1 MKRLMTGLLTGLL
14 TGPLTGL
21 SIAPAAF
28 ADSVL
33 VTNAKLMS
41 MGPSGTQDGVSVLIE
56 DGVISGIGTDIS
68 ATADTVIDAGGAVVT
83 PALFAGATGTGLVEV
98 NAVRESVDG
107 SMKETKDNTVQV
119 EFDVRDAYS
128 PLSSLVGVTRV
139 EGFGYSLLS
148 ASGGQYSVAGRGSL
162 VDFDGGFESFDGRD
176 VLFIDVSGYAAD
188 KVGGSRA
195 GHWMMLEGIM
205 ADLKRR
211 SSEREYLSQSG
222 KDHLK
227 DLTKNGVFVFG
238 ANRAADI
245 RKVISFS
252 EKYGLNSVIA
262 GGREAWLLANDLSTA
277 GIAVMVNGL
286 DNLPSN
292 FDALGSRLDNAGIL
306 HAAGVQV
313 LFTSGETHNARKV
326 RQGAGTAVAHGMPH
340 DAALEAM
347 TTAPSRIFGGR
358 SRSLEVGN
366 RADLV
371 IWSGDPL
378 EVTSY
383 ATSVILDGE
392 VTSME
397 TRQSKLLERYLP
409 RDVGLGRAYINR

>member
-1 MKRLMTGLLTGLL
+1 MKRLLIGLL
-14 TGPLTGL
+14 
-21 SIAPAAF
+21 IAPSAF

-33 VTNAKLMS
+33 VTNANLMS
-41 MGPSGTQDGVSVLIE
+41 MGPLGTQHGVSVLIE
-56 DGVISGIGTDIS
+56 DDVIADIGTNITT
-68 ATADTVIDAGGAVVT
+68 AADTVIDANGAIVT
-83 PALFAGATGTGLVEV
+83 PALFAGATATGLVEV
-98 NAVRESVDG
+98 NAVRESADG
-107 SMKETKDNTVQV
+107 SMSDTKDNTVQV
-119 EFDVRDAYS
+119 GFDVRDAYS
-128 PLSSLVGVTRV
+128 PLSSVVGVTRV
-139 EGFGYSLLS
+139 EGFGYSLLM

-162 VDFDGGFESFDGRD
+162 VDFDGGFESFNGND
-176 VLFIDVSGYAAD
+176 VLFVDVGGYAAD

-195 GHWMMLEGIM
+195 AHWMLLEGIM

-211 SSEREYLSQSG
+211 SSELEYLSSSG
-222 KDHLK
+222 KEHLK
-227 DLTKNGVFVFG
+227 HITKNGVFVFS

-252 EKYGLNSVIA
+252 EQYRLNSVIA
-262 GGREAWLLANDLSTA
+262 GGREAWLLADELA
-277 GIAVMVNGL
+277 AVDIPVMVNGL

-292 FDALGSRLDNAGIL
+292 FDALGSRLDNAALL
-306 HAAGVQV
+306 HDAGVQV

-340 DAALEAM
+340 EAAIEAM
-347 TTAPSRIFGGR
+347 TTAPSRVFGGR
-358 SRSLEVGN
+358 ARALEVGN
-366 RADLV
+366 GADMV

-383 ATSVILDGE
+383 ATRVILKGE

-409 RDVGLGRAYINR
+409 EDAGLGRAYINR

>member
-1 MKRLMTGLLTGLL
+1 
-14 TGPLTGL
+14 
-21 SIAPAAF
+21 
-28 ADSVL
+28 
-33 VTNAKLMS
+33 MS
-41 MGPSGTQDGVSVLIE
+41 AMPI
-56 DGVISGIGTDIS
+56 
-68 ATADTVIDAGGAVVT
+68 
-83 PALFAGATGTGLVEV
+83 
-98 NAVRESVDG
+98 
-107 SMKETKDNTVQV
+107 
-119 EFDVRDAYS
+119 

-176 VLFIDVSGYAAD
+176 VLFIDVGGYAAD

-205 ADLKRR
+205 ADMKRR
-211 SSEREYLSQSG
+211 SAEREYLSQSG

-227 DLTKNGVFVFG
+227 NLTKNGVFVFS

-262 GGREAWLLANDLSTA
+262 GGREAWLLADELSA
-277 GIAVMVNGL
+277 ASIAVMVNGL

-292 FDALGSRLDNAGIL
+292 FDALGSRLDNAALL
-306 HAAGVQV
+306 HGAGVQV

-340 DAALEAM
+340 EAALEAM

-409 RDVGLGRAYINR
+409 ESAGLGRAYLNR

>member
-222 KDHLK
+222 KDQLK

>member
-1 MKRLMTGLLTGLL
+1 MKRLLIGLL
-14 TGPLTGL
+14 
-21 SIAPAAF
+21 IAPSAF

-33 VTNAKLMS
+33 VTNANLMS
-41 MGPSGTQDGVSVLIE
+41 MGPLGTQHGVSVLIE
-56 DGVISGIGTDIS
+56 DDVIADIGTNITT
-68 ATADTVIDAGGAVVT
+68 AADTVIDANGAIVT
-83 PALFAGATGTGLVEV
+83 PALFAGATATGLVEV
-98 NAVRESVDG
+98 NAVRESADG
-107 SMKETKDNTVQV
+107 SMSDTKDNTVQV
-119 EFDVRDAYS
+119 GFDVRDAYS
-128 PLSSLVGVTRV
+128 PLSSVVGVTRV
-139 EGFGYSLLS
+139 EGFGYSLLM

-162 VDFDGGFESFDGRD
+162 VDFDGGFESFNGSD
-176 VLFIDVSGYAAD
+176 VLFIDVGGYAAD

-195 GHWMMLEGIM
+195 AHWMLLDGIM

-222 KDHLK
+222 KEHLK
-227 DLTKNGVFVFG
+227 DLTKNGVFVFS

-252 EKYGLNSVIA
+252 NEYRLNSVIT
-262 GGREAWLLANDLSTA
+262 GGREAWLLADELA
-277 GIAVMVNGL
+277 AADIPVMINGL

-292 FDALGSRLDNAGIL
+292 FDALGSRLDNAALL
-306 HAAGVQV
+306 HDAGVQV

-340 DAALEAM
+340 EAAVEAM
-347 TTAPSRIFGGR
+347 TTAPSRVFGGR
-358 SRSLEVGN
+358 VRALEVGN
-366 RADLV
+366 RADMV

-383 ATSVILDGE
+383 ATSVILKGE
-392 VTSME
+392 VTSMA

-409 RDVGLGRAYINR
+409 EDAGLGRAYINR

>member
-1 MKRLMTGLLTGLL
+1 MKRLLIGLL
-14 TGPLTGL
+14 
-21 SIAPAAF
+21 IAPSAF

-33 VTNAKLMS
+33 VTNANLMS
-41 MGPSGTQDGVSVLIE
+41 MGPLGTQHGVSVLIE
-56 DGVISGIGTDIS
+56 DDVIADIGTNITT
-68 ATADTVIDAGGAVVT
+68 AADTVIDANGAIVT
-83 PALFAGATGTGLVEV
+83 PALFAGATATGLVEV
-98 NAVRESVDG
+98 NAVRESADG
-107 SMKETKDNTVQV
+107 SMSDTKDNTVQV
-119 EFDVRDAYS
+119 GFDVRDAYS
-128 PLSSLVGVTRV
+128 PLSSVVRVTRV
-139 EGFGYSLLS
+139 EGFGYSLLM

-162 VDFDGGFESFDGRD
+162 VDFDGGFESFNGSD
-176 VLFIDVSGYAAD
+176 VLFVDVGGYAAD

-195 GHWMMLEGIM
+195 AHWMLLDGIM

-222 KDHLK
+222 KEHLK
-227 DLTKNGVFVFG
+227 DLIKNGVFVFS

-252 EKYGLNSVIA
+252 NEYRLNSVIT
-262 GGREAWLLANDLSTA
+262 GGREAWLLADELA
-277 GIAVMVNGL
+277 AADIPVMVNGL

-292 FDALGSRLDNAGIL
+292 FDALGSRLDNAALL
-306 HAAGVQV
+306 HDAGVQV

-340 DAALEAM
+340 EAAVEAM
-347 TTAPSRIFGGR
+347 TTAPSRVFGGR
-358 SRSLEVGN
+358 VRALEVGN
-366 RADLV
+366 RADMV

-383 ATSVILDGE
+383 ATSVILKGE

-397 TRQSKLLERYLP
+397 TRQSKLLQRYLP
-409 RDVGLGRAYINR
+409 EDAGLGRAYINR

>member
-1 MKRLMTGLLTGLL
+1 MKRLLIGLL
-14 TGPLTGL
+14 
-21 SIAPAAF
+21 IAPSAF

-33 VTNAKLMS
+33 VTNANLMS
-41 MGPSGTQDGVSVLIE
+41 MGPLGTQHGVSVLIE
-56 DGVISGIGTDIS
+56 DDVIADIGTNITT
-68 ATADTVIDAGGAVVT
+68 AADTVLDANGAIVT
-83 PALFAGATGTGLVEV
+83 PALFAGATATGLVEV
-98 NAVRESVDG
+98 NAVRESADG
-107 SMKETKDNTVQV
+107 SMSDTKDNTVQV
-119 EFDVRDAYS
+119 GFDVRDAYS
-128 PLSSLVGVTRV
+128 PLSSVVGVTRV
-139 EGFGYSLLS
+139 EGFGYSLLM

-162 VDFDGGFESFDGRD
+162 VDFDGGFESFNGSD
-176 VLFIDVSGYAAD
+176 VLFVDVGGYAAD

-195 GHWMMLEGIM
+195 AHWMLLDGIM

-222 KDHLK
+222 KEHLK
-227 DLTKNGVFVFG
+227 DLIKNGVFVFS

-252 EKYGLNSVIA
+252 NEYRLNSVIT
-262 GGREAWLLANDLSTA
+262 GGREAWLLADELA
-277 GIAVMVNGL
+277 AADIPVMVNGL

-292 FDALGSRLDNAGIL
+292 FDALGSRLDNAALL
-306 HAAGVQV
+306 HDAGVQV

-340 DAALEAM
+340 EAAIEAM
-347 TTAPSRIFGGR
+347 TTAPSRVFGGR
-358 SRSLEVGN
+358 VRALEVGN
-366 RADLV
+366 RADMV

-383 ATSVILDGE
+383 ATSVILKGE
-392 VTSME
+392 VTSMA

-409 RDVGLGRAYINR
+409 EDAGLGRAYINR

>member
-1 MKRLMTGLLTGLL
+1 MKRLLIGLL
-14 TGPLTGL
+14 
-21 SIAPAAF
+21 IAPSAF

-33 VTNAKLMS
+33 VTNANLMS
-41 MGPSGTQDGVSVLIE
+41 MGPLGTQHGVSVLIE
-56 DGVISGIGTDIS
+56 DDVIADIGTNITT
-68 ATADTVIDAGGAVVT
+68 AADTVIDANGAIVT
-83 PALFAGATGTGLVEV
+83 PALFAGATATGLVEV
-98 NAVRESVDG
+98 NAVRESADG
-107 SMKETKDNTVQV
+107 SMSDTKDNTVQV
-119 EFDVRDAYS
+119 GFDVRDAYS
-128 PLSSLVGVTRV
+128 PLSSVVGVTRV
-139 EGFGYSLLS
+139 EGFGYSLLM

-162 VDFDGGFESFDGRD
+162 VDFDGGFESFNGSD
-176 VLFIDVSGYAAD
+176 VLFVDVGGYAAD

-195 GHWMMLEGIM
+195 AHWMLLDGIM

-222 KDHLK
+222 KEYLK
-227 DLTKNGVFVFG
+227 DLTKNGVFVFS

-252 EKYGLNSVIA
+252 NEYRLNSVIT
-262 GGREAWLLANDLSTA
+262 GGREAWLLADELA
-277 GIAVMVNGL
+277 AADIPVMVNGL

-292 FDALGSRLDNAGIL
+292 FDALGSRLDNAALL
-306 HAAGVQV
+306 HDAGVQV

-340 DAALEAM
+340 EAAIEAM
-347 TTAPSRIFGGR
+347 TTAASRVFGGR
-358 SRSLEVGN
+358 VRALEVGN
-366 RADLV
+366 RADMV

-383 ATSVILDGE
+383 ATSVILKGE

-409 RDVGLGRAYINR
+409 EDAGLGRAYINR

>member
-1 MKRLMTGLLTGLL
+1 MKRLVTGLLTGLL
-14 TGPLTGL
+14 TGLPF
-21 SIAPAAF
+21 APAAF

-41 MGPSGTQDGVSVLIE
+41 MGPSGTQDGVSVLIK

-98 NAVRESVDG
+98 NAVRESADG

-176 VLFIDVSGYAAD
+176 VLFIDVGGYAAD

-205 ADLKRR
+205 ADMKRR
-211 SSEREYLSQSG
+211 SAEREYLSQFG

-227 DLTKNGVFVFG
+227 NLTKNGVFVFS

-262 GGREAWLLANDLSTA
+262 GGREAWLLADELSA
-277 GIAVMVNGL
+277 ASIAVMVNGL

-292 FDALGSRLDNAGIL
+292 FDALGSRLDNATLL
-306 HAAGVQV
+306 HTAGVEV
-313 LFTSGETHNARKV
+313 LFTSGETHNARKI
-326 RQGAGTAVAHGMPH
+326 RQGAGTAVAHGMPYE
-340 DAALEAM
+340 AAVEAM

-409 RDVGLGRAYINR
+409 ESAGLGRAYINR

>member
-1 MKRLMTGLLTGLL
+1 MKRLLIGLL
-14 TGPLTGL
+14 
-21 SIAPAAF
+21 IAPSAF

-33 VTNAKLMS
+33 VTNANLMS
-41 MGPSGTQDGVSVLIE
+41 MGPLGTQHGVSVLIE
-56 DGVISGIGTDIS
+56 DDVIADIGTNITT
-68 ATADTVIDAGGAVVT
+68 AADTVIDANGAIVT
-83 PALFAGATGTGLVEV
+83 PALFAGATATGLVEV
-98 NAVRESVDG
+98 NAVRESADG
-107 SMKETKDNTVQV
+107 SMSDTKDNTVQV
-119 EFDVRDAYS
+119 GFDVRDAYS
-128 PLSSLVGVTRV
+128 PLSSVVGVTRV
-139 EGFGYSLLS
+139 EGFGYSLLM

-162 VDFDGGFESFDGRD
+162 VDFDGGFESFNGSD
-176 VLFIDVSGYAAD
+176 VLFIDVGGYAAD

-195 GHWMMLEGIM
+195 AHWMLLDGIM

-222 KDHLK
+222 KEYLK
-227 DLTKNGVFVFG
+227 DLIKNGVFVFS

-252 EKYGLNSVIA
+252 NEYRLNSVIT
-262 GGREAWLLANDLSTA
+262 GGREAWLLADELA
-277 GIAVMVNGL
+277 AADIPVMVNGL

-292 FDALGSRLDNAGIL
+292 FDALGSRLDNAALL
-306 HAAGVQV
+306 HDAGVQV

-340 DAALEAM
+340 EAAIEAM
-347 TTAPSRIFGGR
+347 TTAPSRVFGGR
-358 SRSLEVGN
+358 VRALEVGN
-366 RADLV
+366 RADMV

-383 ATSVILDGE
+383 ATSVILKGE
-392 VTSME
+392 VTSMA

-409 RDVGLGRAYINR
+409 EDAGLGRAYINR

>member
-1 MKRLMTGLLTGLL
+1 MRRLFTGLLTGLL
-14 TGPLTGL
+14 TGLP
-21 SIAPAAF
+21 IAPTALAG
-28 ADSVL
+28 SVL
-33 VTNAKLMS
+33 VTNATLMS
-41 MGPSGTQDGVSVLIE
+41 MGPSGTQDGVSVLID
-56 DGVISGIGTDIS
+56 DGVIARIGADIS
-68 ATADTVIDAGGAVVT
+68 APADTVIDAGGAVVT
-83 PALFAGATGTGLVEV
+83 PAMFAGATGTGLVEV
-98 NAVRESVDG
+98 NAVRESADG

-176 VLFIDVSGYAAD
+176 VLFIDVGGYAAD

-195 GHWMMLEGIM
+195 GHWMMLEGVM

-211 SSEREYLSQSG
+211 SAEREYLSQSG

-245 RKVISFS
+245 RKVISFTK
-252 EKYGLNSVIA
+252 KYNLNSVIA
-262 GGREAWLLANDLSTA
+262 GGREAWLLAEELASA

-292 FDALGSRLDNAGIL
+292 FDALGSRLDNAALL
-306 HAAGVQV
+306 HSDGVQV

-340 DAALEAM
+340 EAALEAM

-358 SRSLEVGN
+358 SRTLEVGN

-383 ATSVILDGE
+383 ATSVILNGE

-409 RDVGLGRAYINR
+409 ESAGLGRAYINR

>member
-1 MKRLMTGLLTGLL
+1 MKRLLIGLL
-14 TGPLTGL
+14 
-21 SIAPAAF
+21 IAPSAF

-33 VTNAKLMS
+33 VTNANLMS
-41 MGPSGTQDGVSVLIE
+41 MGPLGTQHGVSVLIE
-56 DGVISGIGTDIS
+56 DDVIADIGTNITT
-68 ATADTVIDAGGAVVT
+68 AADTVIDANGAFVT
-83 PALFAGATGTGLVEV
+83 PALFAGATATGLVEV
-98 NAVRESVDG
+98 NAVRESADG
-107 SMKETKDNTVQV
+107 SMSDTKDTTVQV
-119 EFDVRDAYS
+119 GFDVRDAYS
-128 PLSSLVGVTRV
+128 PLSSVVGVTRV
-139 EGFGYSLLS
+139 EGFGYSLLM

-162 VDFDGGFESFDGRD
+162 VDFDGGFESFNGSD
-176 VLFIDVSGYAAD
+176 VLFIDVGGYAAD

-195 GHWMMLEGIM
+195 AHWMLLDGIM

-222 KDHLK
+222 KEHLK
-227 DLTKNGVFVFG
+227 DLTKNGVFVFS

-252 EKYGLNSVIA
+252 NEYRLNSVIT
-262 GGREAWLLANDLSTA
+262 GGREAWLLADELA
-277 GIAVMVNGL
+277 AADIPVMVNGL

-292 FDALGSRLDNAGIL
+292 FDALGSRLDNAALL
-306 HAAGVQV
+306 HDAGVQV

-340 DAALEAM
+340 EAAIEAM
-347 TTAPSRIFGGR
+347 TTAPSRVFGGR
-358 SRSLEVGN
+358 VRALEVGN
-366 RADLV
+366 RADMV

-383 ATSVILDGE
+383 ATSVILKGE
-392 VTSME
+392 VTSMA

-409 RDVGLGRAYINR
+409 EDAGLGRAYINR

>member
-1 MKRLMTGLLTGLL
+1 MKRLLIGLL
-14 TGPLTGL
+14 
-21 SIAPAAF
+21 IAPSAF

-33 VTNAKLMS
+33 VTNANLMS
-41 MGPSGTQDGVSVLIE
+41 MGPLGTQHGVSVLIE
-56 DGVISGIGTDIS
+56 DDVITDIGTNIT
-68 ATADTVIDAGGAVVT
+68 AVADTVIDANGAIVT
-83 PALFAGATGTGLVEV
+83 PALFAGATATGLVEV
-98 NAVRESVDG
+98 NAVRESADG
-107 SMKETKDNTVQV
+107 SMSDTKDNTVQV
-119 EFDVRDAYS
+119 GFDVRDAYS
-128 PLSSLVGVTRV
+128 PLSSVVGVTRV
-139 EGFGYSLLS
+139 EGFGYSLLM

-162 VDFDGGFESFDGRD
+162 VDFDGGFESFNGSD
-176 VLFIDVSGYAAD
+176 VLFVDVGGYAAD

-195 GHWMMLEGIM
+195 AHWMLLEGIM

-222 KDHLK
+222 KEHLK
-227 DLTKNGVFVFG
+227 DLIKNGVFVFS

-252 EKYGLNSVIA
+252 NEYRLNSVIT
-262 GGREAWLLANDLSTA
+262 GGREAWLLADELA
-277 GIAVMVNGL
+277 AADIPVMVNGL

-292 FDALGSRLDNAGIL
+292 FDALGSRLDNAALL
-306 HAAGVQV
+306 HDAGVQV

-340 DAALEAM
+340 EAAIEAM
-347 TTAPSRIFGGR
+347 TTAASRVFGGR
-358 SRSLEVGN
+358 VRALEVGN
-366 RADLV
+366 RADMV

-383 ATSVILDGE
+383 ATSVILKGE
-392 VTSME
+392 VTSMA

-409 RDVGLGRAYINR
+409 EDAGLGRAYINR

>member
-1 MKRLMTGLLTGLL
+1 MKRLLIGLL
-14 TGPLTGL
+14 
-21 SIAPAAF
+21 IAPSAF

-33 VTNAKLMS
+33 VTNANLMS
-41 MGPSGTQDGVSVLIE
+41 MGPLGTQHGVSVLIE
-56 DGVISGIGTDIS
+56 DDVIADIGTNITT
-68 ATADTVIDAGGAVVT
+68 AADTVIDANGAFVT
-83 PALFAGATGTGLVEV
+83 PALFAGATATGLVEV
-98 NAVRESVDG
+98 NAVRESADG
-107 SMKETKDNTVQV
+107 SMSDTKDNTVQV
-119 EFDVRDAYS
+119 GFDVRDAYS
-128 PLSSLVGVTRV
+128 PLSSVVGVTRV
-139 EGFGYSLLS
+139 EGFGYSLLM

-162 VDFDGGFESFDGRD
+162 VDFDGGFESFNGSD
-176 VLFIDVSGYAAD
+176 VLFVDVGGYAAD

-195 GHWMMLEGIM
+195 AHWMLLDGIM

-222 KDHLK
+222 KEHLK
-227 DLTKNGVFVFG
+227 DLTTNGVFVFS

-252 EKYGLNSVIA
+252 NEYRLNSVIT
-262 GGREAWLLANDLSTA
+262 GGREAWLLADELA
-277 GIAVMVNGL
+277 AADIPVMVNGL

-292 FDALGSRLDNAGIL
+292 FDALGSRLDNAALL
-306 HAAGVQV
+306 HDAGVQV

-340 DAALEAM
+340 EAAIEAM
-347 TTAPSRIFGGR
+347 TTAPSRVFGGR
-358 SRSLEVGN
+358 VRALEVGN
-366 RADLV
+366 RADMV

-383 ATSVILDGE
+383 ATSVILKGE
-392 VTSME
+392 VTSMA

-409 RDVGLGRAYINR
+409 EDAGLGRAYINR

>member
-1 MKRLMTGLLTGLL
+1 MKRLVTGLLTGLL
-14 TGPLTGL
+14 TGLP
-21 SIAPAAF
+21 IIPAAL

-56 DGVISGIGTDIS
+56 GGIISGIGTDIS
-68 ATADTVIDAGGAVVT
+68 AAADTVIDAGGAVVT
-83 PALFAGATGTGLVEV
+83 PALFAGATSTGLVEV
-98 NAVRESVDG
+98 NAVRESADG

-176 VLFIDVSGYAAD
+176 VLFIDVGGYAAD

-211 SSEREYLSQSG
+211 SAEREYLSQSG
-222 KDHLK
+222 KNHLK
-227 DLTKNGVFVFG
+227 NLTKNGVFVFG

-245 RKVISFS
+245 KKVISFS

-262 GGREAWLLANDLSTA
+262 GGREAWLLAEELASA

-292 FDALGSRLDNAGIL
+292 FDALGSRLDNAARL

-313 LFTSGETHNARKV
+313 LFTSGETHNARKI
-326 RQGAGTAVAHGMPH
+326 RQGAGTAVAHGMPY

-347 TTAPSRIFGGR
+347 TTAPSRIFGSR

-409 RDVGLGRAYINR
+409 EDAGLGRAYINR

>member
-1 MKRLMTGLLTGLL
+1 MKRLLIGLL
-14 TGPLTGL
+14 
-21 SIAPAAF
+21 IAPSAF

-33 VTNAKLMS
+33 VTNANLMS
-41 MGPSGTQDGVSVLIE
+41 MGPLGTQHGVSVLIE
-56 DGVISGIGTDIS
+56 DDVIADIGTNITT
-68 ATADTVIDAGGAVVT
+68 AADTVIDANGAFVT
-83 PALFAGATGTGLVEV
+83 PALFAGATATGLVEV
-98 NAVRESVDG
+98 NAVRESADG
-107 SMKETKDNTVQV
+107 SMSDTKDNTVQV
-119 EFDVRDAYS
+119 GFDVRDAYS
-128 PLSSLVGVTRV
+128 PLSSVVGVTRV
-139 EGFGYSLLS
+139 EGFGYSLLM

-162 VDFDGGFESFDGRD
+162 VDFDGGFESFNGSD
-176 VLFIDVSGYAAD
+176 VLFIDVGGYAAD

-195 GHWMMLEGIM
+195 AHWMLLDGIM

-222 KDHLK
+222 KEHLK
-227 DLTKNGVFVFG
+227 DLTTNGVFVFS

-252 EKYGLNSVIA
+252 NEYRLNSVIT
-262 GGREAWLLANDLSTA
+262 GGREAWLLADELA
-277 GIAVMVNGL
+277 AADIPVMVNGL

-292 FDALGSRLDNAGIL
+292 FDALGSRLDNAPLL
-306 HAAGVQV
+306 HDAGVQV

-340 DAALEAM
+340 EAAIEAM
-347 TTAPSRIFGGR
+347 TTAPSRVFGGR
-358 SRSLEVGN
+358 VRALEVGN
-366 RADLV
+366 RADMV

-383 ATSVILDGE
+383 ATSVILKGE
-392 VTSME
+392 VTSMA

-409 RDVGLGRAYINR
+409 EDAGLGRAYINR

>member
-1 MKRLMTGLLTGLL
+1 MKRLLIGLL
-14 TGPLTGL
+14 
-21 SIAPAAF
+21 IAPSAF

-33 VTNAKLMS
+33 VTNANLMS
-41 MGPSGTQDGVSVLIE
+41 MGPLGTQHGVSVLIE
-56 DGVISGIGTDIS
+56 DDVIADIGTNITT
-68 ATADTVIDAGGAVVT
+68 AADTVIDANGAIVT
-83 PALFAGATGTGLVEV
+83 PALFAGATATGLVEV
-98 NAVRESVDG
+98 NAVRESADG
-107 SMKETKDNTVQV
+107 SMSDTKDNKVQV
-119 EFDVRDAYS
+119 GFDVRDAYS
-128 PLSSLVGVTRV
+128 PLSSVVGVTRV
-139 EGFGYSLLS
+139 EGFGYSLLM

-162 VDFDGGFESFDGRD
+162 VDFDGGFESFNGSD
-176 VLFIDVSGYAAD
+176 VLFIDVGGYAAD

-195 GHWMMLEGIM
+195 AHWMLLDGIM

-222 KDHLK
+222 KEHLK
-227 DLTKNGVFVFG
+227 DLTKNGVFVFS

-252 EKYGLNSVIA
+252 NEYRLNSVIT
-262 GGREAWLLANDLSTA
+262 GGREAWLLADELA
-277 GIAVMVNGL
+277 AADIPVMVNGL

-292 FDALGSRLDNAGIL
+292 FDALGSRLDNAALL
-306 HAAGVQV
+306 HDAGVQV

-340 DAALEAM
+340 EAAIEAM
-347 TTAPSRIFGGR
+347 TTAPSRVFGGR
-358 SRSLEVGN
+358 VRALEVGN
-366 RADLV
+366 RADMV

-383 ATSVILDGE
+383 ATSVILKGE
-392 VTSME
+392 VTSMA

-409 RDVGLGRAYINR
+409 EDAGLGRAYINR

>member
-1 MKRLMTGLLTGLL
+1 MKRLLIGLL
-14 TGPLTGL
+14 
-21 SIAPAAF
+21 IAPSAF

-33 VTNAKLMS
+33 VTNANLMS
-41 MGPSGTQDGVSVLIE
+41 MGPLGTQHGVSVLIE
-56 DGVISGIGTDIS
+56 DDVITDIGTNIT
-68 ATADTVIDAGGAVVT
+68 AVADTVIDANGAIVT
-83 PALFAGATGTGLVEV
+83 PALFAGATATGLVEV
-98 NAVRESVDG
+98 NAVRESADG
-107 SMKETKDNTVQV
+107 SMSDTKDNTVQV
-119 EFDVRDAYS
+119 GFDVRDAYS
-128 PLSSLVGVTRV
+128 PLSSVVGVTRV
-139 EGFGYSLLS
+139 EGFGYSLLM

-162 VDFDGGFESFDGRD
+162 VDFDGGFESFNGSD
-176 VLFIDVSGYAAD
+176 VLFVDVGGYAAD

-195 GHWMMLEGIM
+195 AHWMLLEGIM

-222 KDHLK
+222 KEHLK
-227 DLTKNGVFVFG
+227 DLIKNGVFVFS

-252 EKYGLNSVIA
+252 NEYRLNSVIT
-262 GGREAWLLANDLSTA
+262 GGREAWLLADELA
-277 GIAVMVNGL
+277 AADIPVMVNGL

-292 FDALGSRLDNAGIL
+292 FDALGSRLDNAALL
-306 HAAGVQV
+306 HDAGVQV

-340 DAALEAM
+340 EAAIEAM
-347 TTAPSRIFGGR
+347 TTAASRVFGGR
-358 SRSLEVGN
+358 VRALEVGN
-366 RADLV
+366 RADMV

-383 ATSVILDGE
+383 ATSVILKGE
-392 VTSME
+392 VTSMA

-409 RDVGLGRAYINR
+409 EDAGLGRAYMNR

>member
-1 MKRLMTGLLTGLL
+1 MKRLVTGLLTGLL

-21 SIAPAAF
+21 SMAPAAF

-68 ATADTVIDAGGAVVT
+68 ATADTVINAGGAVVT

-98 NAVRESVDG
+98 NAVRESADG

-176 VLFIDVSGYAAD
+176 VLFIDVGGYAAD

-211 SSEREYLSQSG
+211 SAEREYLSQSG

-227 DLTKNGVFVFG
+227 NLTKNGVFVFS

-262 GGREAWLLANDLSTA
+262 GGREAWLLAEELASA

-292 FDALGSRLDNAGIL
+292 FDALGSRLDNAALL
-306 HAAGVQV
+306 HGAGVQV
-313 LFTSGETHNARKV
+313 LFTSGETHNARKI
-326 RQGAGTAVAHGMPH
+326 RQGAGTAVAHGMPY
-340 DAALEAM
+340 DAALEAL

-358 SRSLEVGN
+358 SRSLGVGN

-409 RDVGLGRAYINR
+409 EEAGLGRAYINR

>member
-1 MKRLMTGLLTGLL
+1 MKRLLIGLL
-14 TGPLTGL
+14 
-21 SIAPAAF
+21 IAPSAF

-33 VTNAKLMS
+33 VTNANLMS
-41 MGPSGTQDGVSVLIE
+41 MGPLGTQHGVSVLIE
-56 DGVISGIGTDIS
+56 DDVIADIGTNI
-68 ATADTVIDAGGAVVT
+68 TTIADTVIDANGAIVT
-83 PALFAGATGTGLVEV
+83 PALFAGATATGLVEV
-98 NAVRESVDG
+98 NAVRESADG
-107 SMKETKDNTVQV
+107 SMSDTKDNTVQV
-119 EFDVRDAYS
+119 GFDVRDAYS
-128 PLSSLVGVTRV
+128 PLSSVVGVTRV
-139 EGFGYSLLS
+139 EGFGYSLLM

-162 VDFDGGFESFDGRD
+162 VDFDGGFESFNGSD
-176 VLFIDVSGYAAD
+176 VLFVDVGGYAAD

-195 GHWMMLEGIM
+195 AHWMLLDGIM

-222 KDHLK
+222 KEHLK
-227 DLTKNGVFVFG
+227 DLIKNGVFVFS

-252 EKYGLNSVIA
+252 NEYRLNSVIT
-262 GGREAWLLANDLSTA
+262 GGREAWLLADELA
-277 GIAVMVNGL
+277 AADIPVMVNGL

-292 FDALGSRLDNAGIL
+292 FDALGSRLDNAALL
-306 HAAGVQV
+306 HDAGVQV

-340 DAALEAM
+340 EAAIEAM
-347 TTAPSRIFGGR
+347 TTAASRVFGGR
-358 SRSLEVGN
+358 VRALEVGN
-366 RADLV
+366 RADMV

-383 ATSVILDGE
+383 ATSVILKGE
-392 VTSME
+392 VTSMA

-409 RDVGLGRAYINR
+409 EDAGLGRAYMNR

>member
-1 MKRLMTGLLTGLL
+1 MKRLLIGLL
-14 TGPLTGL
+14 
-21 SIAPAAF
+21 IAPSAF

-33 VTNAKLMS
+33 VTNANLMS
-41 MGPSGTQDGVSVLIE
+41 MGPLGTQHGVSVLIE
-56 DGVISGIGTDIS
+56 DDVIADIGTNITT
-68 ATADTVIDAGGAVVT
+68 AADTVIDANGAIVT
-83 PALFAGATGTGLVEV
+83 PVLFAGATATGLVEV
-98 NAVRESVDG
+98 NAVRESADG
-107 SMKETKDNTVQV
+107 SMSDTKDNTVQV
-119 EFDVRDAYS
+119 GFDVRDAYS
-128 PLSSLVGVTRV
+128 PLSSVVGVTRV
-139 EGFGYSLLS
+139 EGFGYSLLM

-162 VDFDGGFESFDGRD
+162 VDFDGGFESFNGSD
-176 VLFIDVSGYAAD
+176 VLFVDVGGYAAD

-195 GHWMMLEGIM
+195 AHWMLLDGIM

-222 KDHLK
+222 KEHLK
-227 DLTKNGVFVFG
+227 DLTKNGVFVFS

-252 EKYGLNSVIA
+252 NEYRLNSVIT
-262 GGREAWLLANDLSTA
+262 GGREAWLLADELA
-277 GIAVMVNGL
+277 AADIPVMVNGL

-292 FDALGSRLDNAGIL
+292 FDALGSRLDNAALL
-306 HAAGVQV
+306 HDAGVQV

-340 DAALEAM
+340 EAAIEAM
-347 TTAPSRIFGGR
+347 TTAASRVFGGR
-358 SRSLEVGN
+358 VRALEVGN
-366 RADLV
+366 RADMV

-383 ATSVILDGE
+383 ATSVILKGE
-392 VTSME
+392 VTSMA

-409 RDVGLGRAYINR
+409 EDAGLGRAYINR